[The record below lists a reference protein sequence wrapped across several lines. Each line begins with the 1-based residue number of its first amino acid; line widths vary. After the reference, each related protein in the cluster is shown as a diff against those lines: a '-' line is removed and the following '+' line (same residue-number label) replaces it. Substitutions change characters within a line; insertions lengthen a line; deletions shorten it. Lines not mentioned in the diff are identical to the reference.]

1 LLRDSGNDDNA
12 RMTMSQPAVQSSP
25 VNITLPDGSVR
36 TYEAPVTGLAIAE
49 SIGAGLAKAAIAM
62 KVNGVQRDLS
72 EALTQDASVALLT
85 LRDAE
90 GLDIMR
96 HTTTAQVL
104 ALAIKELWPAA
115 KLAIGPTI
123 EHGFYYDIDLDEKIT
138 PDDLPKIESR
148 MREIIARAL
157 PVQREMW
164 EREAAIAMFEGRG
177 ETYKAE
183 LIRNAP
189 EDDTTERGKI
199 SLYRQGSGDAA
210 FIDLCRGPHA
220 PSLSKISVAFNL
232 TKLAGAYWRG
242 DSRNKMLQR
251 IYGVSFANDKELKAY
266 LHMMEEAEKR
276 DHRKLGRQL
285 DLFHLQEEAQ
295 GSVFW
300 HPHGFT
306 IYHLLEDYIREKIYA
321 DGYVEVKTPQLMH
334 SKFWEASGHWSK
346 FRENMFV
353 VPDVV
358 PNTAEGASVFTEE
371 PKEFMA
377 LKPMNCPAHIQIF
390 NQGIKSYR
398 DLPLRMAEFGC
409 CHRNESHGS
418 LHGLM
423 RVRQMTQDDAHIF
436 CREDQIGDEVKRF
449 IELFYSVY
457 RDFGFTDIAIRLA
470 TRPEMRAGDDATWDR
485 AERDM
490 SDALTQL
497 GLNFDYAPGEG
508 AFYGPKYEFHL
519 KDSIGRSWQCGTL
532 QLDFV
537 LPERLDA
544 SYIGEDG
551 QKHRP
556 VMIHRAILG
565 TLERFIGILIE
576 QFAGKFPLWLAPVQ
590 VVVAPITNDLDEYAL
605 AVMARLKS
613 AGIRAEADLSAN
625 KINFKV
631 REHSDRKVP
640 FILAVGGR
648 ERDSD
653 SVSVRRLGSQNQQ
666 VQTVDTLISML
677 LDEIKSR
684 RLPPQD
690 SNAG

>member
-1 LLRDSGNDDNA
+1 
-12 RMTMSQPAVQSSP
+12 MSHPAAESSS
-25 VNITLPDGSVR
+25 VHITLPDGSIR
-36 TYEAPVTGLAIAE
+36 TYDAPVTGFAIAE

-62 KVNGVQRDLS
+62 KVDGKQRDLS
-72 EALTQDASVALLT
+72 ELLSSDAAVAMLTT
-85 LRDAE
+85 KDAE
-90 GLDIMR
+90 GLEIMR

-104 ALAIKELWPAA
+104 ALAIKELWPSA

-123 EHGFYYDIDLDEKIT
+123 ENGFYYDIDLDVKIT
-138 PDDLPKIESR
+138 PEDLPNIEKR

-164 EREAAIAMFEGRG
+164 ARDAAIEMFEARG
-177 ETYKAE
+177 ESYKAE

-189 EDDTTERGKI
+189 EDDTTEQGKI
-199 SLYRQGSGDAA
+199 SLYRQGEGEDA

-220 PSLSKISVAFNL
+220 PSLSKVSGAFSL
-232 TKLAGAYWRG
+232 TKIAGAYWRG
-242 DSRNKMLQR
+242 DSKNKMLQR

-266 LHMMEEAEKR
+266 QHMMEEAEKR

-285 DLFHLQEEAQ
+285 ELFHLQEEAQ

-306 IYHLLEDYIREKIYA
+306 IYHLLEEYIREKIQA

-358 PNTAEGASVFTEE
+358 PNTEEGAAVLAEE

-409 CHRNESHGS
+409 CHRNESHGA

-436 CREDQIGDEVKRF
+436 CREDQIMDEVKRF
-449 IELFYSVY
+449 ILLMRDVY
-457 RDFGFTDIAIRLA
+457 KDFGFHEIEIKLA
-470 TRPEMRAGDDATWDR
+470 TRPELRAGDDATWDR
-485 AERDM
+485 AEKAM
-490 SDALTQL
+490 SDALDQI
-497 GLNFDYAPGEG
+497 GLPFEYAHGDG

-519 KDSIGRSWQCGTL
+519 KDAIGRSWQCATC

-544 SYIGEDG
+544 SYVGEDG
-551 QKHRP
+551 KKHRP
-556 VMIHRAILG
+556 VMIHRAIFG

-576 QFAGKFPLWLAPVQ
+576 EYAGKFPLWLAPVQ
-590 VVVAPITNDLDEYAL
+590 VVVAPITNDLDDYAL
-605 AVMARLKS
+605 GVVERLKKV
-613 AGIRAEADLSAN
+613 GIRAIADLSAN

-640 FILAVGGR
+640 FIFAVGGR
-648 ERDSD
+648 ERDND
-653 SVSVRRLGSQNQQ
+653 SVSIRRLGSQNQ
-666 VQTVDTLISML
+666 TVKTVEEAISALM
-677 LDEIKSR
+677 DEIKER
-684 RLPPQD
+684 RLPPEEGA
-690 SNAG
+690 NA